1 MSRKHSS
8 IWNHFN
14 EVDNVK
20 AQCKICQN
28 KISHKA
34 GSTHNLH
41 RHMRTVHPTVK
52 IAELRETSGPASDGG
67 GATGASTS
75 RGDVST
81 QSSRPRPTA
90 TQSSI
95 MDQFMQKSMSVAKQG
110 QIDIALAK
118 MFATDFQP
126 FSIVEDR
133 GFRNYTSIL
142 NPMYTIPSRKVISK
156 SLIPQL
162 YESTRASVQE
172 RVKKATAV
180 CLTTDCW
187 TSRITTNYMSVTCHF
202 IEDFSMSSCLL
213 DCFEF
218 SDRHTAE
225 NLAEELLRV
234 AKEWHVDGKVVCCV
248 TDNAANITKAVK
260 ILKWTHHPCL
270 AHTINLI
277 VRDALK
283 VMKPTVDKV
292 KAAVEYF
299 HRSTVGAEKL
309 KSTQRQMGMPELRP
323 KQDCPT
329 RWNSTFYML
338 KRFLESKDAIISTL
352 AIVSAPVDPLT
363 QEEWEVMEE
372 VCRVLEPFEQ
382 VTVEISGE
390 RYSKQLFLQ
399 FILVF
404 ILIYIYIY
412 KSVLFLA
419 M

>member
-1 MSRKHSS
+1 
-8 IWNHFN
+8 
-14 EVDNVK
+14 
-20 AQCKICQN
+20 
-28 KISHKA
+28 
-34 GSTHNLH
+34 
-41 RHMRTVHPTVK
+41 
-52 IAELRETSGPASDGG
+52 
-67 GATGASTS
+67 
-75 RGDVST
+75 
-81 QSSRPRPTA
+81 
-90 TQSSI
+90 
-95 MDQFMQKSMSVAKQG
+95 MQKSMSVAKQG

-133 GFRNYTSIL
+133 GFRNYSSSL

-187 TSRITTNYMSVTCHF
+187 TSRMTTNYMSVTCHF

-218 SDRHTAE
+218 SDRHTSE

-329 RWNSTFYML
+329 RWNSTFHML

-352 AIVSAPVDPLT
+352 AIVNAPVDPLT
-363 QEEWEVMEE
+363 QEEWEVVEE

-390 RYSKQLFLQ
+390 RYSKQLFLH
-399 FILVF
+399 FILY
-404 ILIYIYIY
+404 IYIYI
-412 KSVLFLA
+412 
-419 M
+419 